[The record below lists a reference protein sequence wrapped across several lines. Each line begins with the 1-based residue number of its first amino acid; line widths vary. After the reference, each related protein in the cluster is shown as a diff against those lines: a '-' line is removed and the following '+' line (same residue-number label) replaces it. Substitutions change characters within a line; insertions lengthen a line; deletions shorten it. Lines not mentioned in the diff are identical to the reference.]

1 MCTVTWLLEHDSY
14 TVFFN
19 RDELK
24 TRSRALPPAVKMQ
37 NGVRYIA
44 PMDVDGGGTWLGV
57 NEFGVT
63 CGLLN
68 NYDVRSS
75 SFRSQSVEAPLRQH
89 FKRRSRDEED
99 IATNF
104 VSRGLLVTSLLDSRS
119 PSTALTKLET
129 LRLKEFRPF
138 LLALFAPNQ
147 PPVLRNWDG
156 EKLQIQEEPIVPLI
170 SSSSYDTQ
178 NVVQNRLQQF
188 VLLRAANQCLDPTL
202 LKSYHA
208 SHSERG
214 GAYSVCMH
222 RHDAETV
229 NFSLIRVM
237 PDQVEFHYTPGAP
250 CSTKGSTVVA
260 LSRS

>member
-1 MCTVTWLLEHDSY
+1 MCTVTWLSEPDSY
-14 TVFFN
+14 AVFFN

-24 TRSRALPPAVKMQ
+24 TRSRALPPAIKIQ

-44 PMDVDGGGTWLGV
+44 PMDTDGGGTWLGV

-68 NYDVRSS
+68 NYNVRSS
-75 SFRSQSVEAPLRQH
+75 PFRGQKQNG
-89 FKRRSRDEED
+89 ED
-99 IATNF
+99 TATNF
-104 VSRGLLVTSLLDSRS
+104 ISRGRLVASLLDSRS
-119 PSTALTKLET
+119 LSAALARLGT
-129 LRLKEFRPF
+129 LHLINFRPF
-138 LLALFAPNQ
+138 LLTLFAPNQ
-147 PPVLRNWDG
+147 PVALYNWDG
-156 EKLQIQEEPIVPLI
+156 ENLQIQDAQIAPPI

-188 VLLRAANQCLDPTL
+188 ALLRAANQRLDSNL
-202 LKSYHA
+202 LKAYHA
-208 SHSERG
+208 SHSEKG

-250 CSTKGSTVVA
+250 CVTKENTVVA
-260 LSRS
+260 LRRS

>member
-1 MCTVTWLLEHDSY
+1 METASY
-14 TVFFN
+14 AAFFN

-24 TRSRALPPAVKMQ
+24 TRSHALPPAVKMQ

-44 PMDVDGGGTWLGV
+44 PVDVDGGGTWLGV

-75 SFRSQSVEAPLRQH
+75 SFRSHSVEAPRRQH
-89 FKRRSRDEED
+89 FKRRSRDEENL
-99 IATNF
+99 ATNF
-104 VSRGLLVTSLLDSRS
+104 ISRGLLVTSLLDSSS
-119 PSTALTKLET
+119 PSKALITLEN
-129 LRLKEFRPF
+129 LRLKDFRPF
-138 LLALFAPNQ
+138 LLTLFAPNQ
-147 PPVLRNWDG
+147 PPMLCTWDG
-156 EKLQIQEEPIVPLI
+156 ETLQIQNEHIEPPI

-188 VLLRAANQCLDPTL
+188 ALLRAANQHLDSAL

-214 GAYSVCMH
+214 GAYSVCTH
-222 RHDAETV
+222 RNDAETV

-250 CSTKGSTVVA
+250 CSTKESTVVA
-260 LSRS
+260 LSRSQAV

>member
-1 MCTVTWLLEHDSY
+1 LLYNGIKKEMCTVTWLMEADSY

-24 TRSRALPPAVKMQ
+24 TRSRALPPTIKTQ
-37 NGVRYIA
+37 NSVRYIA
-44 PMDVDGGGTWLGV
+44 PVDVDGGGTWLGV

-68 NYDVRSS
+68 NYS
-75 SFRSQSVEAPLRQH
+75 
-89 FKRRSRDEED
+89 
-99 IATNF
+99 TN
-104 VSRGLLVTSLLDSRS
+104 VAQTASLSAKSRGLLVTSLLDSPS
-119 PSTALTKLET
+119 PSKALTRLET
-129 LRLKEFRPF
+129 LRLNDFRPF
-138 LLALFAPNQ
+138 LLTLFAPNQ
-147 PPVLRNWDG
+147 PVALCNWDG
-156 EKLQIQEEPIVPLI
+156 ETLQIPNGPIAPPI

-188 VLLRAANQCLDPTL
+188 ALFRASNQRLDSAL
-202 LKSYHA
+202 FKSYHA
-208 SHSERG
+208 SHSEKG

-222 RHDAETV
+222 RNDAETV

-250 CSTKGSTVVA
+250 CATQESTVVA
-260 LSRS
+260 LRRNCLV

>member
-1 MCTVTWLLEHDSY
+1 MCTVTWLSEPDSY
-14 TVFFN
+14 VVFFN

-24 TRSRALPPAVKMQ
+24 TRSRSLPPTIKTQ

-57 NEFGVT
+57 NESGVT

-75 SFRSQSVEAPLRQH
+75 SFRSQRQNREH
-89 FKRRSRDEED
+89 V
-99 IATNF
+99 ATNF
-104 VSRGLLVTSLLDSRS
+104 ISRGLLVTFLLDSLS
-119 PSTALTKLET
+119 PSKALAVLET
-129 LRLKEFRPF
+129 IRLNDFRPF
-138 LLALFAPNQ
+138 LLTLFAPNQ
-147 PPVLRNWDG
+147 PVALCIWDG
-156 EKLQIQEEPIVPLI
+156 EKLQIQNEPIAPPI

-188 VLLRAANQCLDPTL
+188 ALLRAANQHLDSTL
-202 LKSYHA
+202 LEAYHA

-222 RHDAETV
+222 RNDAETV
-229 NFSLIRVM
+229 NFSLLRVM

-250 CSTKGSTVVA
+250 CVTKESMVVA
-260 LSRS
+260 LSRSRTV